1 VTDDS
6 LTNGQRAVSAGQA
19 INAYA
24 QAWRHPA
31 GTKASDAD
39 RDPVREQDRLS
50 RLLCA
55 LRHHADRV
63 STLSFH
69 DSLSAARQDAGR
81 PRAGYAQVNAIG
93 AAAGGRALDAY
104 DRVSRAPGAWPAG
117 TVADLQAYAGR
128 QGISF
133 EAAISG
139 LTTAL
144 VTDLRH
150 FADRHGID
158 FEAAVPASS
167 RAYTEQRL
175 REEGPFEVG
184 QEIRSRPG
192 TLLAAAPA
200 AAIFRPVA
208 THQGVVTAFGD
219 AEWHLVRTAARIWDR
234 ERSGF
239 PRPYLPDIDDRRVL
253 SDALSE
259 ACGLAGTEILRKLT
273 PRIEAR
279 AMEIERGVTAA
290 AELGRAH
297 GRARTQP
304 YCDLDIGGDAAALL
318 RAFGETEWMTDA
330 NHPYRLA
337 LVTTYSEAYLSAS
350 EQGPPARP
358 SPRPASRPVTFP
370 STPAS
375 PRRKAERHLPPV
387 RPARSGRDRAPG
399 PHGGARDDRTRE
411 DRQHP
416 QGDHTMS
423 SQWTP
428 EAIRALGAT
437 TDLPTLGSIFG
448 VSRWRAYQMA
458 HTGEWQQVGIRIV
471 PIGTKY
477 RVAVQSILEVL
488 RHDGAASSGT
498 GNQPS
503 SGPMRAPGNVTDD
516 TITEPSAPAAAR
528 GRP

>member
-1 VTDDS
+1 MTEDS
-6 LTNGQRAVSAGQA
+6 LTNGQRAVSARRA
-19 INAYA
+19 LNAYA
-24 QAWRHPA
+24 RALEHPR
-31 GTKASDAD
+31 GTNARGGD
-39 RDPVREQDRLS
+39 RDPVQEQVRLS

-55 LRHHADRV
+55 LRHHADRG

-69 DSLSAARQDAGR
+69 DALSAALNDVGRTSAGSAFVNATRAVAGR
-81 PRAGYAQVNAIG
+81 
-93 AAAGGRALDAY
+93 RALDAY
-104 DRVSRAPGAWPAG
+104 DRDSRAPEPYHGSAWPAG
-117 TVADLQAYAGR
+117 TDLQAHAGR

-167 RAYTEQRL
+167 RAYTKQRL

-200 AAIFRPVA
+200 AAIFRPIA

-239 PRPYLPDIDDRRVL
+239 PRPYLPDIDDRRAL

-259 ACGLAGTEILRKLT
+259 ACGLTGTEILCKLT

-290 AELGRAH
+290 AELGRTH

-304 YCDLDIGGDAAALL
+304 YCDLDTDGDAAALL
-318 RAFGETEWMTDA
+318 RAFGETEWMTSA

-350 EQGPPARP
+350 EQGPPAAISPAHIAARDF
-358 SPRPASRPVTFP
+358 PRPAGQP
-370 STPAS
+370 TPQGGA
-375 PRRKAERHLPPV
+375 PP
-387 RPARSGRDRAPG
+387 APG
-399 PHGGARDDRTRE
+399 PA
-411 DRQHP
+411 
-416 QGDHTMS
+416 
-423 SQWTP
+423 SQ
-428 EAIRALGAT
+428 IRAR
-437 TDLPTLGSIFG
+437 P
-448 VSRWRAYQMA
+448 
-458 HTGEWQQVGIRIV
+458 
-471 PIGTKY
+471 GT
-477 RVAVQSILEVL
+477 RP
-488 RHDGAASSGT
+488 R
-498 GNQPS
+498 
-503 SGPMRAPGNVTDD
+503 
-516 TITEPSAPAAAR
+516 R
-528 GRP
+528 GHA